1 MGLVHLGE
9 PQHVRAAELVYL
21 IACMTQV
28 APTRVQGRVHDTG
41 PRGLRVGRA
50 RRELDSG
57 DANSGEASP
66 FVPVGAD

>member
-41 PRGLRVGRA
+41 PVGIWI
-50 RRELDSG
+50 
-57 DANSGEASP
+57 
-66 FVPVGAD
+66 PVAPIAAK